1 MNPLS
6 QSTVGFEALV
16 QELQLAFQSE
26 ASWNSKLVSNMSTIL
41 TDMIAGTQD
50 NSQRFA
56 EFSAREGF
64 LNTARRNSSVYALT
78 RMLGVKVARRK
89 SAVVSVLLDNPTATS
104 VAVPAYSQIQVA
116 GKPFYNRNPIVV
128 NPYSDVEVTLYKG
141 YVRTKTFPIGTADL
155 DLAELTLGVPGFVVA
170 DHDLRVT
177 TQDPNTAVNTEWTLH
192 EGSILE
198 LSANSRKFLDV
209 TLSDGDVSL
218 TFGNNLLGK
227 RLPAGHVLNV
237 SYIESDGASGN
248 TQDSVGSIVTVPN
261 TPGLTGLTTS
271 VIGGGAAIKDKVYYK
286 KLAPHIYKSKTR
298 LGSIT
303 DYKSN
308 IAMYPGV
315 ADVKIVPQRES
326 GPDDLRLMNVV
337 KICILPETGLSW
349 GGQNPLAA
357 EDSPTWREFLD
368 WAQAKVRPNTHLVPW
383 NPTPIYIDISVEVAI
398 FEGYEPAVEKSVA
411 IESVKTLFKHRLG
424 VLGRKFMLSD
434 LEDAIK
440 ITEGERRE
448 SIDYIKI
455 VNPTENVI
463 PKDSV
468 SYVALRN
475 LNIFVRQTERKDV
488 M

>member
-16 QELQLAFQSE
+16 LELQRAFQAD
-26 ASWNSKLVSNMSTIL
+26 ASWNSTLISNMSTVL

-56 EFSAREGF
+56 EFAAREGF

-89 SAVVSVLLDNPTATS
+89 SAVVSVVLDNPTTTS
-104 VAVPAYSQIQVA
+104 LAIPAYSQIQVA
-116 GKPFYNRNPIVV
+116 GKPFYNRKPLVL
-128 NPYSDVEVTLYKG
+128 NPYSEVEVTLYKG
-141 YVRTKTFPIGTADL
+141 YVRTKSFPIGVADL
-155 DLAELTLGVPGFVVA
+155 DLVELTLGVPGFVVA

-177 TQDPNTAVNTEWTLH
+177 TQDPNTSVNTEWTLH
-192 EGSILE
+192 DGSILE
-198 LSANSRKFLDV
+198 LNANSRKFLDV

-227 RLPAGHVLNV
+227 RLPAGHILNV
-237 SYIESDGASGN
+237 SYIESDGANGN
-248 TQDSVGSIVTVPN
+248 TQDAVGSKVTVPSV
-261 TPGLTGLTTS
+261 PDITGLTSS
-271 VIGGGAAIKDKVYYK
+271 VVGGGAAIKDKVYYK
-286 KLAPHIYKSKTR
+286 KLAPHIYRSKKR
-298 LGSIT
+298 LGSIQ

-308 IAMYPGV
+308 IALYPGV

-326 GPDDLRLMNVV
+326 GPEDLRLMNVV
-337 KICILPETGLSW
+337 KICVLPEAGLSW

-357 EDSPTWREFLD
+357 EDSPTWREFLA

-383 NPTPIYIDISVEVAI
+383 NPTPIYIDISIEVAI
-398 FEGYEPAVEKSVA
+398 FEGYEPSVEKA
-411 IESVKTLFKHRLG
+411 IAIASVKELFKHKLG

-434 LEDAIK
+434 LEDALK
-440 ITEGERRE
+440 ISDGERRA

-455 VNPTENVI
+455 LNPTENVI